1 MVNQLT
7 RNVLTVFI
15 ASPGDLPEERRVT
28 REVADKVN
36 RIIGSTLCWQID
48 VLGSEETLPGTG
60 RPQEKINKDVANTCD
75 LFIGL
80 LWKRWGSSTG
90 KYSSG
95 FEEEFECARKRHTEI
110 GSPEI
115 WLCFKKV
122 ERDQIEDAGPQLQRV
137 LAFRET
143 QINSKEVLFKEFL
156 NTEEWKEKLE
166 EWLLVYILRLNE
178 ELRKNSQIAPEEG
191 KSLPQETQSLSLPSV
206 EQTEENENS
215 GSTQLTELINFV
227 NQSINNNELGVNPR
241 GVETLD
247 RFYIARL
254 ALLAKTWMSLRYSK
268 ELLSAHEINLLYQ
281 YKENL
286 ETTAQERILLL
297 RTLIHDPY
305 DVTAGW
311 YWFQDIELA
320 DLLLALGMGDKDAE
334 IQKRAL
340 QLLELARICLT
351 TDPSKRRNIR
361 KIILMDESAT
371 VRKAGLAYLGTTGT
385 IEDIPI
391 TDSALGDDD
400 SSVRSEAVLARQS
413 IIVRNDPNRALSEIL
428 DTQKT
433 TFPAII
439 SQLEKQSNAL
449 DEQLLSRILQH
460 QDSEFRA
467 FAIRQLAQGD
477 RISKEQLFDLLKDES
492 TQVKKACYQT
502 LVQQGTEIDLQ
513 QAKKDLK
520 GILNFSAIKHIT
532 LSVYKW
538 FAPERL
544 LEEIDW
550 FSFDS
555 SVAYQVLA
563 VDHFSIFAEQIRS
576 DLNDSFKNLRQ
587 KSIEKLYA
595 KYEKDYAEGWIDGFQ
610 EHDDFT
616 RNRFI
621 AAALA
626 GLALHGESQ
635 DIHWGRL
642 YLRKPDSD
650 LQLEAVRIIERFGN
664 DSDVAALID
673 IAKKSYGE
681 LETLA
686 ANAALKLAPGI
697 SGAAKELLQTDDSE
711 LVGLVIKSFCH
722 EEKAEVFSVL
732 EPLLGSKNT
741 GIRSKVLVYFIKMCS
756 KEELEQLLLRYLQR
770 SSYFYDVVC
779 WLDRILY
786 APPLLKDAFVH
797 QMEGEIV

>member
-1 MVNQLT
+1 VVNQLT

-28 REVADKVN
+28 REVAHKLN
-36 RIIGSTLCWQID
+36 RIIGSTLGWQID

-60 RPQEKINKDVANTCD
+60 RPQGKINKDVADICD

-90 KYSSG
+90 EYSSG
-95 FEEEFECARKRHTEI
+95 FEEEFECARKRHAEI

-122 ERDQIEDAGPQLQRV
+122 DRAQIEDAGPQLQQV
-137 LAFRET
+137 LAFRDT
-143 QINSKEVLFKEFL
+143 QITSKEVLFKEFL
-156 NTEEWKEKLE
+156 DTEDWKEKLE

-178 ELRKNSQIAPEEG
+178 ELQKNSQIAPDEG

-206 EQTEENENS
+206 EQTEENESS
-215 GSTQLTELINFV
+215 GATQLTELVNFV

-241 GVETLD
+241 GVEALD

-254 ALLAKTWMSLRYSK
+254 ALLAKTWMSLRYSN

-286 ETTAQERILLL
+286 ETTAQERILLF
-297 RTLIHDPY
+297 RTLIHDSY
-305 DVTAGW
+305 DHTAGW
-311 YWFQDIELA
+311 YWFQDIEVA
-320 DLLLALGMGDKDAE
+320 DLLLALGMSDKDAE

-351 TDPSKRRNIR
+351 TEPSKRRNLR
-361 KIILMDESAT
+361 EIILMDESAT
-371 VRKAGLAYLGTTGT
+371 VRKAGLAYLGRTGT

-413 IIVRNDPNRALSEIL
+413 IIVRTDPNRALSEIL
-428 DTQKT
+428 DTQKVT
-433 TFPAII
+433 SPEII
-439 SQLEKQSNAL
+439 AEIEKQSNEI
-449 DEQLLSRILQH
+449 DEDLLSIALQH
-460 QDSEFRA
+460 QDSKIRV
-467 FAIRQLAQGD
+467 FALRTLVQRNRL
-477 RISKEQLFDLLKDES
+477 SKEELFNLLKDKSVE
-492 TQVKKACYQT
+492 VKKLCYKT
-502 LVQQGTEIDLQ
+502 LIEQGVEIDIEE
-513 QAKKDLK
+513 AKK
-520 GILNFSAIKHIT
+520 T
-532 LSVYKW
+532 LEGALHFTDALLLSFYRL
-538 FAPERL
+538 FTPERL
-544 LEEIDW
+544 WKEIDW
-550 FSFDS
+550 LSVDS
-555 SVAYQVLA
+555 PIAYQALA
-563 VDHFSIFAEQIRS
+563 MDHFPIIAERIRS
-576 DLNDSFKNLRQ
+576 DLDTNFESLKQESIAKLQAQYGNGAVDKIISNLH
-587 KSIEKLYA
+587 
-595 KYEKDYAEGWIDGFQ
+595 KYDN
-610 EHDDFT
+610 FT

-642 YLRKPDSD
+642 YLSNPNSD
-650 LQLEAVRIIERFGN
+650 IQFEAVRIVERFGN

-711 LVGLVIKSFCH
+711 LVGLVIKSFWA

-741 GIRSKVLVYFIKMCS
+741 GIRSRVLVYFVKMCS
-756 KEELEQLLLRYLQR
+756 NEEHEQLLLKYIQR

-797 QMEGEIV
+797 QMEGKIV